1 MISGISWIL
10 KFRITQRSNVSVM
23 TGYQCL
29 NRLCVRKF
37 SRVFLFPSFV
47 SNNRFLWTR
56 QFSFAHFTRQRLFV
70 IFSYE
75 ISPELIPSRMPD
87 VQPLFLFAWGSW
99 QSHVEIK
106 STSLGQKYYIVL
118 VPTAVCEFFYSPYQ
132 LPKFKFEIGLL
143 CNAARYVLFI
153 NTLLGGMV
161 SVNG

>member
-106 STSLGQKYYIVL
+106 STSLGQNITSSWFRRLSVSSFIHQTNFL
-118 VPTAVCEFFYSPYQ
+118 NSNSRWGFFVMPRGMFY
-132 LPKFKFEIGLL
+132 LL
-143 CNAARYVLFI
+143 
-153 NTLLGGMV
+153 TLCWEEW
-161 SVNG
+161 